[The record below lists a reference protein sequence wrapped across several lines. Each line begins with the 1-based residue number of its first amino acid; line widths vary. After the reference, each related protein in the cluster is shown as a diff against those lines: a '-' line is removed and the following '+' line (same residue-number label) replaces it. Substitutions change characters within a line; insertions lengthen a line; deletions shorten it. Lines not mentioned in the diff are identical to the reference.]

1 MVLWAF
7 KDGVPETDR
16 QELLAAIRALRG
28 KVSYVREIHVGKNFS
43 PARAEGFTHVYLSTF
58 DRREDL
64 DRYQQHVEHVPIA
77 ARLREAA
84 EKLVAVDLED

>member
-7 KDGVPETDR
+7 KDNAPETDR
-16 QELLAAIRALRG
+16 QELLAAIRGLRA

-43 PARAEGFTHVYLSTF
+43 PSRADAFTHVYVSTF

-64 DRYQQHVEHVPIA
+64 ERYQQHVEHVPIA

-84 EKLVAVDLED
+84 AKLIAVDLED